1 MGRKLSFCKNEA
13 LATAT
18 ELLSAKGYEKT
29 CMRDVSEAM
38 QIPVASL
45 YHSFGDKQQLLQ
57 SALDHYFEQR
67 MKPAMTAMTEAPDS
81 YRAIHDYFTGMIRNA
96 KSCEGKAGC
105 IMLHSASELSAEVPE
120 AATAAKKMMAFAKE
134 KFAAAI
140 TRGQENGQ
148 ITTQQ
153 NAEFLSAYLVAQV
166 IALNAWLR
174 MDASETQLV
183 KYIDQALTLIRA

>member
-1 MGRKLSFCKNEA
+1 MGRKLSFCRNEA

-18 ELLSAKGYEKT
+18 GLLSAKGYEKT

-67 MKPAMTAMTEAPDS
+67 MKPAMNAMAEAPDS
-81 YRAIHDYFTGMIRNA
+81 YHAIHNYFTAMIRGA

-105 IMLHSASELSAEVPE
+105 IMLHAASELGAEVPE
-120 AATAAKKMMAFAKE
+120 AAMAAKKMMAFAKE

-140 TRGQENGQ
+140 ARGQENNE
-148 ITTQQ
+148 ITRAQ

-174 MDASETQLV
+174 MDASETQLT
-183 KYIDQALTLIRA
+183 KYIDQALLLIHA